1 MTICSFAGQTLSELL
16 CTWKRVL
23 QRFQDKDLRLSA
35 KKTVICPRSTTV
47 LGWLWSQGTIAP
59 SPHKINPLVCAE
71 PPITVKGLRSWL
83 GAAKYLKTCVKDFS
97 SALSPLEA
105 VIGKTESRDHIK
117 WTEDLLQAFRH
128 AQYCL
133 ADARTITV
141 PRLSDQLVITTDV
154 AIRNNGV
161 GALLHILR
169 EGKTLLGGYFSMK
182 LRTYHVK
189 WLPCEGEA
197 LAIAS
202 AVEYWSI
209 DIQGSDQD
217 TQILTDSRPCVQAF
231 AKLRRGRFSSSA
243 RVATFLSTLSRH
255 KVTLQHIS
263 GKDNETAD
271 YLSRNPA
278 VCYERHCQ
286 ICDFAI

>member
-1 MTICSFAGQTLSELL
+1 M
-16 CTWKRVL
+16 
-23 QRFQDKDLRLSA
+23 
-35 KKTVICPRSTTV
+35 PR
-47 LGWLWSQGTIAP
+47 P
-59 SPHKINPLVCAE
+59 
-71 PPITVKGLRSWL
+71 
-83 GAAKYLKTCVKDFS
+83 
-97 SALSPLEA
+97 
-105 VIGKTESRDHIK
+105 
-117 WTEDLLQAFRH
+117 
-128 AQYCL
+128 
-133 ADARTITV
+133 
-141 PRLSDQLVITTDV
+141 SDQLVITTDG

-169 EGKTLLGGYFSMK
+169 EGKTLVGGYFSMK
-182 LRTYHVK
+182 LRTHHVK
-189 WLPCEGEA
+189 WLPCEVEA

-202 AVEYWSI
+202 AI
-209 DIQGSDQD
+209 DIQGSDPD

-278 VCYERHCQ
+278 VTKDTVEFVTLPKNHLRYSPLPSRTLNPRNAVCSS
-286 ICDFAI
+286 